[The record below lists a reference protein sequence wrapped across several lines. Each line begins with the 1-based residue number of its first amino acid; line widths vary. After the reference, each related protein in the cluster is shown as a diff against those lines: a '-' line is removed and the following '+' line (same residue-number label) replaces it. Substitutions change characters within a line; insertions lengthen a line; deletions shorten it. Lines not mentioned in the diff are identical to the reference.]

1 MSKTIRTNI
10 EATRTRY
17 RGVAPR
23 GARSS
28 GAGKKQAEGR
38 FSEALRKARSGYEK
52 HKPAYEQEWRTEQ

>member
-10 EATRTRY
+10 EATRY
-17 RGVAPR
+17 RGVIPR
-23 GARSS
+23 GARSGS
-28 GAGKKQAEGR
+28 GSKQAEGR

>member
-17 RGVAPR
+17 RGVIPR

-28 GAGKKQAEGR
+28 SKQAEGR

>member
-17 RGVAPR
+17 RGVIPR

-28 GAGKKQAEGR
+28 GSKQAEGR

-52 HKPAYEQEWRTEQ
+52 HRPAYEQEWRTEQ

>member
-10 EATRTRY
+10 EATRY

-52 HKPAYEQEWRTEQ
+52 HRPAYEQEWRTEQ